1 MLLYLPQ
8 LQTAG
13 AGASSTGDSPIN
25 TAVPSISSAPYNNG
39 TETSTKKPKTKCA
52 SSGFLTRTQGTGSI
66 ISNPT
71 GTRGLLPIPMSGQ
84 PQPTGGYGYGRVR
97 Q

>member
-1 MLLYLPQ
+1 MLLHLPQ

-13 AGASSTGDSPIN
+13 AGASGTGDSPIN

-39 TETSTKKPKTKCA
+39 TETSTA

-71 GTRGLLPIPMSGQ
+71 GTGGLLPIPMSGQ